1 MSRQPETKQKQR
13 GGIPLFW
20 PLAALAMLL
29 LYNAVFT
36 QDFLTLTIRNGQL
49 YGSLVDIL
57 NRGAPIMLVAIGMT
71 LVISTRGVDLS
82 VGAVIAISGA
92 IAAWL
97 IVAHDT
103 PPALVILLTLL
114 GAALCGIWNGALV
127 AFLDIQPIVAT
138 LILMVAGRGIAQL
151 ITQGQILTFRDPVIN
166 FIAGGSL
173 FYLPFSVTIV
183 VVTLALTAVLM
194 RWTALGLFIES
205 VGANEPAARLAGVN
219 TTFVKV
225 FVYTFCG
232 ICAGI
237 AGLIAVSNISGAD
250 SNNAGLNAELD
261 GILATVIGG
270 TSLNGGRFFLVGS
283 IVGALIIQTLT
294 TTILSSDVPP
304 HYTLVV
310 KSVVVLA
317 VCLLQSDAMQASIR
331 RLATKGGAA

>member
-1 MSRQPETKQKQR
+1 MRRKPDTRQKRR
-13 GGIPLFW
+13 GGFPLLW
-20 PLAALAMLL
+20 PLAALALLL
-29 LYNAVFT
+29 LYNAAFT
-36 QDFLTLTIRNGQL
+36 PGFMTLTVRDGQF

-97 IVAHDT
+97 IVAHDA
-103 PPALVILLTLL
+103 PPALVILVTLI
-114 GAALCGIWNGALV
+114 GAALCGLWNGALV
-127 AFLDIQPIVAT
+127 AFLGIQPIVAT

-151 ITQGQILTFRDPVIN
+151 ITQGQIMTFHDPVIN

-173 FYLPFSVTIV
+173 FYLPFAVTIV
-183 VVTLALTAVLM
+183 VVTLSLTAMLM
-194 RWTALGLFIES
+194 RWTALGLFIEA
-205 VGANEPAARLAGVN
+205 VGANEPAAHLAGVN

-270 TSLNGGRFFLVGS
+270 TSLNGGRFFLIGS

-294 TTILSSDVPP
+294 TTILSSGVPP

-317 VCLLQSDAMQASIR
+317 VCLLQSDAMQVSLK
-331 RLATKGGAA
+331 RLVTKGGAA

>member
-1 MSRQPETKQKQR
+1 MRRKPDTRQKRR
-13 GGIPLFW
+13 GGFPLLW
-20 PLAALAMLL
+20 PLAALALLL
-29 LYNAVFT
+29 LYNAAFT
-36 QDFLTLTIRNGQL
+36 PGFMTLTVRDGQF

-97 IVAHDT
+97 IVAHDA
-103 PPALVILLTLL
+103 PPALVILVTLI
-114 GAALCGIWNGALV
+114 GAALCGLWNGALV
-127 AFLDIQPIVAT
+127 AFLGIQPIVAT

-151 ITQGQILTFRDPVIN
+151 ITQGQIMTFHDPVIN

-173 FYLPFSVTIV
+173 FYLPFAVTIV
-183 VVTLALTAVLM
+183 VVTLSLTAMLM
-194 RWTALGLFIES
+194 RWTALGLFIEA
-205 VGANEPAARLAGVN
+205 VGANELAAHLAGVN

-270 TSLNGGRFFLVGS
+270 TSLNGGRFFLIGS

-294 TTILSSDVPP
+294 TTILSSGVPP

-317 VCLLQSDAMQASIR
+317 VCLLQSDAMQVSLK
-331 RLATKGGAA
+331 RLVTKGGAA